1 MRYWPL
7 PTCVESG
14 MKRVR
19 QKLLEDKIVV
29 VTGASRG
36 IGKGVATQ
44 LGKYGA
50 TVYVTGRTLSTSSN
64 ASSGTM
70 DGVAEEV
77 TADRGKGVA
86 VACDHSDDDQ
96 IRALFTRV
104 NADHGRLDLLV
115 KSATLIGG
123 IRWHLHPSGR
133 RASTLQISLMLV
145 CDQHSWPA
153 TAPHLSWLRR
163 NTRSP

>member
-1 MRYWPL
+1 
-7 PTCVESG
+7 
-14 MKRVR
+14 MK

-36 IGKGVATQ
+36 IGKGIATQ

-64 ASSGTM
+64 ASSGTI

-77 TADRGKGVA
+77 TAAGGKGVA

-104 NADHGRLDLLV
+104 NADHGRLDILV
-115 KSATLIGG
+115 NS
-123 IRWHLHPSGR
+123 
-133 RASTLQISLMLV
+133 
-145 CDQHSWPA
+145 
-153 TAPHLSWLRR
+153 APHLCWLGR
-163 NTRSP
+163 NTHSS